1 MLEGIGTASREQRRA
16 SIDVL
21 MTPDV
26 DSKSALDVEAMVE
39 RRIRCEWS

>member
-1 MLEGIGTASREQRRA
+1 LEGIGTASREQRRA

-21 MTPDV
+21 TTSNV

-39 RRIRCEWS
+39 ERVRSEWS